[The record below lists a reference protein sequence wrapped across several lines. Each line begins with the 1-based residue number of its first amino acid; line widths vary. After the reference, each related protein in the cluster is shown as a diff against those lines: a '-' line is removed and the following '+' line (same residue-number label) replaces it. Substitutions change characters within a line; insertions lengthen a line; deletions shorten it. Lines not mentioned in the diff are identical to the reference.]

1 MLFVISP
8 GLPFELS
15 CCQIL
20 LVSAGHVVESE
31 EERFC
36 VQLLKQGRIIEDRQL
51 DLRVGSWDASGW
63 QPHAHRVVGP
73 HGVYWLRDRPTA
85 ASNKAHQAV
94 LAHLL

>member
-1 MLFVISP
+1 MLFVVSP

-31 EERFC
+31 KEGFC
-36 VQLLKQGRIIEDRQL
+36 VQLLKQRRVIEDRQL

-63 QPHAHRVVGP
+63 QPHAHRVVRP
-73 HGVYWLRDRPTA
+73 HGVYWLRDRATA
-85 ASNKAHQAV
+85 ASENTYDEL
-94 LAHLL
+94 LAHL